1 MIKID
6 NLNNKYTIRR
16 LDVKDIE
23 IIFDLYKDNDLYFS
37 HLHTTLNGQTI
48 IDDMND
54 LPKGKQKEDKYF
66 IGYFSNN
73 ELLVVIDFID
83 GYPEDKTVYVGLF
96 MLKKK
101 YQNKGIGSSIIDE
114 LKISLKDQGF
124 KKIKLSYV
132 NTNPQA
138 KHFWHKMG
146 FVEDGKTAT
155 FLGNDITELEYTL

>member
-6 NLNNKYTIRR
+6 NLNKKYTIRR
-16 LDVKDIE
+16 LDDKDID

-37 HLHTTLNGQTI
+37 HLHTDLNKQTI

-54 LPKGKQKEDKYF
+54 LPKGKQNEDKYF
-66 IGYFSNN
+66 IGYFLNN
-73 ELLVVIDFID
+73 ELLVVIDLID

-101 YQNKGIGSSIIDE
+101 YQNRGIGASIVDE

-138 KHFWHKMG
+138 RHFWHKMR

-155 FLGNDITELEYTL
+155 FLGNDITELECAL